1 MRIFIVCHKG
11 DSTGIYFAQLVDLL
25 GSRLLAEVSA
35 DGFRIVV
42 NDFEDILCAES
53 HVVSTLMYR
62 QRFFALSIGRLLDS
76 YHANKESMNSVL
88 GRMIVLY

>member
-1 MRIFIVCHKG
+1 METLLAF
-11 DSTGIYFAQLVDLL
+11 FAQLVDLL

-42 NDFEDILCAES
+42 SDFEDILCVES
-53 HVVSTLMYR
+53 HVISTLMYR
-62 QRFFALSIGRLLDS
+62 QRFFALSLGRLLDG

-88 GRMIVLY
+88 ARTSVLY